1 MEFRTLCCSFF
12 AACLLL
18 TVRGSAQFVTYHFPA
33 HDDSVI
39 SNVPL
44 NEISTRAFRNFVKN
58 YGFIPS
64 ATWRKGP
71 GGFTVRFFTPDSVL
85 HIVRYDPHGR
95 LFEDLLYYNED
106 NAPVDI
112 RRSMARLYAGYSLLF
127 VNQLDDGG
135 GRPVYDV
142 GLTENDQ
149 LRIVKIQKDGTMDVQ
164 VVSPYISH
172 QQ

>member
-1 MEFRTLCCSFF
+1 MRFRTLIYLLF
-12 AACLLL
+12 AACLFFAN
-18 TVRGSAQFVTYHFPA
+18 RGTAQFVTYHFPA

-39 SNVPL
+39 TNVPL

-58 YGFIPS
+58 YGFVPS

-71 GGFTVRFFTPDSVL
+71 GGFTVRFFSRDSVL

-95 LFEDLLYYNED
+95 LFEDLQYYSEE

-112 RRSMARLYAGYSLLF
+112 RRSMARLYAGYSILF

-135 GRPVYDV
+135 GKSIYDV
-142 GLTENDQ
+142 GLTGNYQ
-149 LRIVKIQKDGTMDVQ
+149 LRIVEIQKYGTMNMQ
-164 VVSPYISH
+164 VVNHYVAHP
-172 QQ
+172 